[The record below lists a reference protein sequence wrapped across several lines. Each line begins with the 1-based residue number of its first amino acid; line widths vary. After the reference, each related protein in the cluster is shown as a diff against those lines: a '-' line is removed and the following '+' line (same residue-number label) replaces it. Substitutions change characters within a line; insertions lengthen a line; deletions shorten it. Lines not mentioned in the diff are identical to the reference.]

1 MTSRLR
7 RLLHRISSQGVFW
20 LWKSILSP
28 SVLIVTPLLFLL
40 LIETVS
46 ARTGGGNRY
55 SGRGGSG
62 GGGGG
67 IGDLIFLLI
76 WLCIRFPLLGI
87 PVAIIVL
94 FVMYKGGK
102 NARTFNESRVIR
114 KGRQKQETYAH
125 NSALDSLIQKDPNF
139 HEQAFLERVKT
150 AVFRLNKAWC
160 QQDMR
165 PVRHFLSD
173 AVFERFSLQIAI
185 QQAKGVK
192 DRMLQSQILG
202 IDIVQLESDPVFD
215 TVTVRIRAS
224 AIDYQVSIKNG
235 QYVSG
240 SKLPE
245 RYTEYWSFVR
255 RPGAKTREGKGLI
268 EGNCPNCGDHL
279 EMNEAVKCES
289 CGSLI
294 KSGEYDWILAE
305 ITQASEWRVKET
317 PEIPGAALLHNAD
330 PGFSVQHLEDRV
342 SVMFWRV
349 IEAYRIGNSDPMR
362 KVATD
367 ELCAFFADNM
377 LDFDQKGRRVVPDD
391 AAVGSVETQGIALG
405 KQWDYALVQVRWS
418 AIKSVITQKEETIQ
432 TGTGA
437 SIYTHIYLLRRQ
449 HGAKSN
455 ISRALSSAH
464 CANCGAPATEKR
476 SHSCE
481 YCGTTMNSGEHDW
494 VLESIDSPY
503 GERVQEL
510 RSRFGQ
516 ADEVELPNTALGA
529 GGPGSAPPPVPGQ
542 NLLPGGLEAS
552 AWMINVLM
560 ADGRIDAKERKLLF
574 AYASARGI
582 PNQRMEQLLTQALQ
596 GGTIDVPEPRNRQEA
611 RAWLVDMTRMALA
624 DGSISKEEEHLLIHM
639 GKRLGFSIYDLKQ
652 VVIKTRRAMYQ
663 EAKTTLRQM
672 S

>member
-1 MTSRLR
+1 MKLRLCRLR
-7 RLLHRISSQGVFW
+7 HILCCQCMRL
-20 LWKSILSP
+20 LWKSHLSP
-28 SVLIVTPLLFLL
+28 HVLWLVPAVLLVC
-40 LIETVS
+40 IETVS
-46 ARTGGGNRY
+46 ARPGGGNRY
-55 SGRGGSG
+55 SGGGSG

-67 IGDLIFLLI
+67 GSGDLIFFLI

-87 PVAIIVL
+87 PVAIIAL
-94 FVMYKGGK
+94 FVMYKGGQ

-114 KGRQKQETYAH
+114 KGRQKQETYAR
-125 NSALDSLIQKDPNF
+125 NSALAALFQKDPTF
-139 HEQAFLERVKT
+139 DEQIFLERVNT
-150 AVFRLNKAWC
+150 AVFRLQKAWC

-173 AVFERFSLQIAI
+173 AVFERFSLQIAM

-192 DRMLQSQILG
+192 DRMLQSKILDM
-202 IDIVQLESDPVFD
+202 DIVQLESDAVFD
-215 TVTVRIRAS
+215 TITIRIRAS
-224 AIDYQVSIKNG
+224 AIDYQVNIKNG

-245 RYTEYWSFVR
+245 QYTEYWSFVR

-279 EMNEAVKCES
+279 EMNEAVTCES

-317 PEIPGAALLHNAD
+317 PEIPGAALLRKAD

-349 IEAYRIGNSDPMR
+349 IEAYRIGNSDPMG

-367 ELCAFFADNM
+367 QLCAFFTDNM
-377 LDFDQKGRRVVPDD
+377 LDYDQKGRRIMPDD

-405 KQWDYALVQVRWS
+405 KSWDYALVQVRWS
-418 AIKSVITQKEETIQ
+418 AIKTVVTRKGETIR

-437 SIYTHIYLLRRQ
+437 SIYTHVYLLRRQ
-449 HGAKSN
+449 HGVISN
-455 ISRALSSAH
+455 ISRAMSSAH
-464 CANCGAPATEKR
+464 CANCGAPVTEKR
-476 SHSCE
+476 SRACE

-503 GERVQEL
+503 GERIQQL
-510 RSRFGQ
+510 RSRFGLAEELRPTGD
-516 ADEVELPNTALGA
+516 ADSPDSAS
-529 GGPGSAPPPVPGQ
+529 GSASVPGQ
-542 NLLPGGLEAS
+542 DVLPGGLEAS

-560 ADGRIDAKERKLLF
+560 ADGRIDPKERKLLF
-574 AYASARGI
+574 TYAEACGI
-582 PNQRMEQLLTQALQ
+582 PKQRMEQLLTQALQ
-596 GGTIDVPEPRNRQEA
+596 GGIIDAPEPGNRQEA
-611 RAWLVDMTRMALA
+611 RAWLVDMTRMALS
-624 DGSISKEEEHLLIHM
+624 DGSISKEEEQLLIHM

-663 EAKTTLRQM
+663 EAKSTLREL